1 VRLYPNWQREC
12 VESVFSGRS
21 SRPRRTNFSL
31 QLRYASG
38 EAARLSIGREGFDL
52 PTERQFLKTT
62 GCSSVRP
69 ELLPWKQEAVGS
81 NPTAL
86 TILRLR
92 KVARSGAQPV
102 SKAGPTSGSR
112 VRLLHLPPRQTAVI
126 RHCCARVGW
135 HWRAQ
140 GVVNAPHLLW
150 WFNSIPTHQLQ
161 DGYKTARRAGGRRST
176 LILNPR
182 GRGLTAESLG
192 ATQGV
197 WVRLP
202 PSAPIQAQS
211 RTCDRIPDQMPLRL
225 SVAAPMRP
233 VRLDRHRLLV
243 PTLGVPIRQLSP
255 SRER

>member
-1 VRLYPNWQREC
+1 MSPRPSTRLYPNWQREC
-12 VESVFSGRS
+12 VESAFSGRS

-92 KVARSGAQPV
+92 KVVRGGAQPV

-112 VRLLHLPPRQTAVI
+112 VRLLHLPPLQTAVI
-126 RHCCARVGW
+126 RRCCARVGW
-135 HWRAQ
+135 ALASPRRCKRPASA
-140 GVVNAPHLLW
+140 VVVQFHPYP
-150 WFNSIPTHQLQ
+150 PTPRWLQ
-161 DGYKTARRAGGRRST
+161 DG
-176 LILNPR
+176 
-182 GRGLTAESLG
+182 
-192 ATQGV
+192 
-197 WVRLP
+197 
-202 PSAPIQAQS
+202 
-211 RTCDRIPDQMPLRL
+211 
-225 SVAAPMRP
+225 
-233 VRLDRHRLLV
+233 
-243 PTLGVPIRQLSP
+243 
-255 SRER
+255 